1 VQIDAVIAGDID
13 GVRQAATRI
22 EADGYA
28 RAWTAEL
35 AHDPF
40 LVCLQAVE
48 ATSRLEI
55 GTAITVAF
63 ARSPMT
69 LANTAYD
76 LARYSKGR
84 FVLGLGSQ
92 IKSHIERRFSMPWSH
107 PAARMREFIQAMRS
121 IWDCWQNGTPLDYR
135 GEFYQHTL
143 MTPMFTPPAHEWG
156 APPVFLAGVGP
167 EMTKVAGEVADGFL
181 CHGFSTPRYVRE
193 VTLPTLRRARES
205 VGKTMAGFYVSGPGF
220 VAVGTDAA
228 EVDRARRRI
237 RKQLAFYASTPAYRR
252 VLDLHGWG
260 EIQPELQVMSRQ
272 GKWDEMAELISD
284 EILDEFAV
292 VGGPDEVVSEV
303 RARYGDIVS
312 SIGLSTLGSADP
324 SLLARVREGLAGAG
338 PPGR

>member
-1 VQIDAVIAGDID
+1 VQIDSVIAGDID
-13 GVRQAATRI
+13 GVRDAAARV
-22 EADGYA
+22 EAEGYA

-40 LVCLQAVE
+40 LVCFQAADATTTLQV
-48 ATSRLEI
+48 

-63 ARSPMT
+63 ARTPMT

-92 IKSHIERRFSMPWSH
+92 IKTHIERRFSMPWSH
-107 PAARMREFIQAMRS
+107 PAARMREFIQAMRA
-121 IWDCWQNGTPLDYR
+121 IWDTWQNGATLDFR

-143 MTPMFTPPAHEWG
+143 MTPMFTPPAHAWG
-156 APPVFLAGVGP
+156 PPPVYLAGVGP

-181 CHGFSTPRYVRE
+181 CHGFNTPRYVRE
-193 VTLPTLRRARES
+193 VTLPALRQARES
-205 VGKTMAGFYVSGPGF
+205 VGKSMDGFSVSGPGF
-220 VAVGTDAA
+220 VAVGTEDAEIEKA
-228 EVDRARRRI
+228 KRRI
-237 RKQLAFYASTPAYRR
+237 RKQLAFYASTPAYKR

-272 GKWDEMAELISD
+272 GKWDEMAELITD
-284 EILDEFAV
+284 EILNEFAV
-292 VGGPDEVVSEV
+292 VGGPDEVVKEV

-324 SLLARVREGLAGAG
+324 ALLAQVREQLA
-338 PPGR
+338 